1 MIFGLYI
8 HQELFTPRRF
18 LDIAMRATNT
28 KRSDFW
34 LFPIPI
40 LFQNSPLK
48 DDMMNM
54 TLSRPLQ
61 PPLDTISFKSMITN
75 FVSFSLKEFACLLYK
90 SHLEEIKNLQQQDIL
105 HILFSKA
112 IHCSA
117 IKVIYSTALGRF

>member
-1 MIFGLYI
+1 
-8 HQELFTPRRF
+8 
-18 LDIAMRATNT
+18 MRATNT

-61 PPLDTISFKSMITN
+61 PLLDTISFKSMITN
-75 FVSFSLKEFACLLYK
+75 FVSFFAEGICVLT
-90 SHLEEIKNLQQQDIL
+90 LQEPFRGD
-105 HILFSKA
+105 
-112 IHCSA
+112 
-117 IKVIYSTALGRF
+117 